1 MKEAKRRN
9 PSIKLFGLSWGAP
22 GWIGNGSYFSQDNI
36 AYHLKWLQGA
46 QRVHGLSVDY
56 IGIWNEHSASTD
68 WIVRLRRAMDGA
80 GFAHTAIVATDQGG
94 WPLRRDGEKSDR
106 PRCRVS
112 DRLALPRAGDIHG
125 GGQEVPAGQ
134 AHARDLP
141 GPERA
146 AQQIAV

>member
-94 WPLRRDGEKSDR
+94 WPICDEMAKNQTVRDA
-106 PRCRVS
+106 VS
-112 DRLALPRAGDIHG
+112 VIGSHYPVQGTFT
-125 GGQEVPAGQ
+125 
-134 AHARDLP
+134 
-141 GPERA
+141 
-146 AQQIAV
+146 